1 MSGGGGGP
9 IGRVVG
15 QINQAEQI
23 GNPGS
28 PGFVPPSQLS
38 QQSAYRPTQA
48 TPQMSPFV
56 QQMMMQRQMPQFNPF
71 QQQMMGLPAALMQI
85 QGQLNQPMMRAPM
98 PQYGRPTQMNP
109 LVFRPDMTQA
119 QQSLNRVKPSVYKT
133 DLDTARA
140 RIAELEAAQ
149 AAAAQQYENSNYLSQ
164 QG

>member
-9 IGRVVG
+9 IGRVIG

-48 TPQMSPFV
+48 APQMSPFV

-71 QQQMMGLPAALMQI
+71 QQQMMGLPAALMQMR
-85 QGQLNQPMMRAPM
+85 GQLNQPMMRGPM
-98 PQYGRPTQMNP
+98 SQYGSQGNP
-109 LVFRPDMTQA
+109 LAYRPDMTQA
-119 QQSLNRVKPSVYKT
+119 NQALNRVKPSVYKT
-133 DLDTARA
+133 ELDNARA
-140 RIAELEAAQ
+140 RIAELERAQ
-149 AAAAQQYENSNYLSQ
+149 TALDNNIVYRTQEN
-164 QG
+164 